1 MVPHLDEE
9 EREHLEKEL
18 TLEELKDA
26 LMSFSD
32 NKSPGED
39 GFTKEFYQTFF
50 DLLCKDL
57 LNSYIEAFQQG
68 SLSIS
73 QRRGTIT
80 LIPKEDINLTDLK
93 NWRPITLLTCISAHN
108 DAENWQTKRQ
118 ILSLIVN
125 DFSKTDLQEMISGL
139 SKWRIDRAHRHA
151 IDVGEGQPVAETP
164 IFRTRLHPVKTDHF
178 IDYI

>member
-1 MVPHLDEE
+1 MYTSKISSDNDIQNSQYEQRLRDFFDGLDIPHLDEE

-57 LNSYIEAFQQG
+57 LNSYIEAF
-68 SLSIS
+68 
-73 QRRGTIT
+73 
-80 LIPKEDINLTDLK
+80 
-93 NWRPITLLTCISAHN
+93 
-108 DAENWQTKRQ
+108 
-118 ILSLIVN
+118 
-125 DFSKTDLQEMISGL
+125 
-139 SKWRIDRAHRHA
+139 
-151 IDVGEGQPVAETP
+151 
-164 IFRTRLHPVKTDHF
+164 
-178 IDYI
+178 